1 MIAKVA
7 DPIFPTTLI
16 WLPEYQ
22 FRSLNGSSFFKNVP
36 EVDGFD

>member
-7 DPIFPTTLI
+7 DLILPTTQI
-16 WLPEYQ
+16 WLPKYQ
-22 FRSLNGSSFFKNVP
+22 LRSPNGSNFFKNVP